1 MRRFFQWLFR
11 KPVTWLASK
20 VSSSPNKKDVFS
32 SLSRLYKSII
42 EKKGGLGISPGIS
55 IPFDFLKEKYI
66 IFSDQHKGA
75 GDFAD
80 DFRLSQNNY
89 LGALNYYY
97 EEGYTLISLG
107 DAEELWENTADEVV
121 AKNQE
126 SLQLEAKFNSIGHYY
141 RVFGNHDLAWKFE
154 LNSNKYLKPF
164 FGEKLKVH
172 EGLILNTHHNGKAY
186 SIFLT
191 HGHQGDK
198 RSDGNAFSMWIVSNI
213 WTPIQRFLNVSI
225 NTVSNSIELVDKHNI
240 IMYEWSLV
248 EKNLVFISGHTHK
261 PVFASLDHID
271 RLTKQLEKA
280 IATDNEEQAKVI
292 TADIEK
298 RKLEYA
304 GKQVVK
310 TMAHP
315 SYFNSGCCCFSDG
328 DITGIE
334 ISDGFIRLTKWES
347 SDDGPQRKVLE
358 EAPLDYIFDSLI

>member
-1 MRRFFQWLFR
+1 MRRFFQWLFK

-20 VSSSPNKKDVFS
+20 VSSSPHKKDVFS
-32 SLSRLYKSII
+32 SLSRLYKSIV
-42 EKKGGLGISPGIS
+42 ERKTGLGISIGIS
-55 IPFDFLKEKYI
+55 IPFDYLKDKYI

-107 DAEELWENTADEVV
+107 DSEELWENTADEVI

-126 SLQLEAKFNSIGHYY
+126 SLSLEAKFNSVGRYY

-154 LNSNKYLKPF
+154 LNCNKYLKPI
-164 FGEKLKVH
+164 FGEKINVY
-172 EGLILNTHHNGKAY
+172 EGLILNTNHNSKGY
-186 SIFLT
+186 TIFLT

-198 RSDGNAFSMWIVSNI
+198 RSDGNAFSMWVVSNI

-225 NTVSNSIELVDKHNI
+225 NTVANSIELVDKHNI

-261 PVFASLDHID
+261 PVFASMDHVD
-271 RLTKQLEKA
+271 RLTKLFEKLKEAGDQDA
-280 IATDNEEQAKVI
+280 ISAVETEL
-292 TADIEK
+292 TK
-298 RKLEYA
+298 RKKEYA
-304 GKQVVK
+304 GKKLTK
-310 TMAHP
+310 TMVKP
-315 SYFNSGCCCFSDG
+315 SYFNTGCCCFIDG

-334 ISDGFIRLTKWES
+334 IDGDSIRLIKWEEEEQM
-347 SDDGPQRKVLE
+347 PVRKVLE
-358 EAPLDYIFDSLI
+358 QSQLTYIFDQL

>member
-1 MRRFFQWLFR
+1 MRRFFQWLFK
-11 KPVTWLASK
+11 KPVTWLANK
-20 VSSSPNKKDVFS
+20 VSSSPHKKDVFS

-42 EKKGGLGISPGIS
+42 EKKTGLGISPGIS
-55 IPFDFLKEKYI
+55 IPFDLLKDKYI

-80 DFRLSQNNY
+80 DFRLCQNNY
-89 LGALNYYY
+89 LAALNYYY

-107 DAEELWENTADEVV
+107 DSEELWENTADEVI

-126 SLQLEAKFNSIGHYY
+126 SLYLEAKFNSVGRFY

-154 LNSNKYLKPF
+154 LNSNQYLKPI
-164 FGEKLKVH
+164 FGEKVKVH
-172 EGLILNTHHNGKAY
+172 EGLILNTNHNGKAY

-198 RSDGNAFSMWIVSNI
+198 RSDGNAFSLWVVSNI

-225 NTVSNSIELVDKHNI
+225 NTIANSFELVDKHNI

-261 PVFASLDHID
+261 PVFASMDHVD
-271 RLTKQLEKA
+271 RLTKLLEKLKEA
-280 IATDNEEQAKVI
+280 GDQGRVETVEGELI
-292 TADIEK
+292 K
-298 RKLEYA
+298 RKKEYA
-304 GKQVVK
+304 GKKLTK
-310 TMAHP
+310 TMVKP
-315 SYFNSGCCCFSDG
+315 SYFNTGCCCFVDG

-334 ISDGFIRLTKWES
+334 IEADSIRLIKWEEEEQM
-347 SDDGPQRKVLE
+347 PVRKVLE
-358 EAPLDYIFDSLI
+358 QSQLTYIFDQL